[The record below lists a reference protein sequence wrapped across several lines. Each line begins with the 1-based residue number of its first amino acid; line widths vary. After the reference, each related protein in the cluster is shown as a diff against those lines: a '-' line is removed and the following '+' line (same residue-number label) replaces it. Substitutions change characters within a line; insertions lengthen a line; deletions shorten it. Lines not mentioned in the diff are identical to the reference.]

1 MQNLL
6 TGVFHRNSLKINMK
20 IPEPQLVV
28 FLCADNPKTMES
40 VCNVI
45 PSQSTTDYHLIVT
58 PKVSTL
64 SRKML
69 VDKKGIKDNGK
80 PGKLQSV
87 VSCLIDIYVL
97 DPYLFTI
104 NINDSFQKSLQDWFS
119 HGIGQNDG

>member
-1 MQNLL
+1 
-6 TGVFHRNSLKINMK
+6 MK
-20 IPEPQLVV
+20 IPKLQLVV

-104 NINDSFQKSLQDWFS
+104 NINDSFQKSLQARFLLVFFFLR
-119 HGIGQNDG
+119 I

>member
-1 MQNLL
+1 MVFTGSLHRLFRQLFLIKSLVSRPLL
-6 TGVFHRNSLKINMK
+6 
-20 IPEPQLVV
+20 QVV
-28 FLCADNPKTMES
+28 NQF
-40 VCNVI
+40 VVI

-64 SRKML
+64 SM
-69 VDKKGIKDNGK
+69 KKLKEKNGIKENGK

-104 NINDSFQKSLQDWFS
+104 NINDSFKKSLQRDQLLLSSTARALSTLQEKDF
-119 HGIGQNDG
+119 